1 MRYPLKIK
9 TIIIIIYFLMV
20 IRFLFTRLLIQHQ
33 EEGIS
38 YKVDQSQV
46 MWLMDSCFPRY
57 MKEYTVRGRILKR
70 NNLNI
75 IETKKLVNQ
84 YCQYFQFKTKN
95 IKKIIDL
102 DLDL

>member
-1 MRYPLKIK
+1 
-9 TIIIIIYFLMV
+9 MV

-46 MWLMDSCFPRY
+46 MWLMDSCFPPY
-57 MKEYTVRGRILKR
+57 MKEYTVRGRIFKG

-95 IKKIIDL
+95 INNSLTLTLIFK
-102 DLDL
+102 

>member
-1 MRYPLKIK
+1 
-9 TIIIIIYFLMV
+9 MV
-20 IRFLFTRLLIQHQ
+20 IRFLFARLLIQHQ

-70 NNLNI
+70 NI

-84 YCQYFQFKTKN
+84 YCQYFQLKTKN
-95 IKKIIDL
+95 IKKIIVL
-102 DLDL
+102 DLDLLVMWR